1 MQRRFFLPSVIASLI
16 ASLALAVFVGE
27 ATAAQ
32 SNWSDGERSRLRLIA
47 APVDGEAMAGIE
59 IELEP
64 GWHTYWRSP
73 GDVGIPPRF
82 DFSGSQNLRAARVL
96 YPAPERYDDGTS
108 ISAVYF
114 DRTALP
120 VLVTADDPAKPV
132 VLKLSAFYGVCKD
145 VCIPADG
152 AATLTIDPQPKDD
165 PRARIALK
173 EAVAELPQQG
183 PAPGLAIERPQRDGS
198 DVTIPVVAEGA
209 PKHAPVLFA
218 EAPDGA
224 YLPVPELG
232 PHEGANFIYHL
243 RFSNAEEAAALSG
256 KEIRF
261 TLVSGGEAIEQSMKL
276 P

>member
-1 MQRRFFLPSVIASLI
+1 MQSRFLLTVLI
-16 ASLALAVFVGE
+16 ASLTFAAFAGQSK
-27 ATAAQ
+27 AAQ
-32 SNWSDGERSRLRLIA
+32 SDWSEGERSRLRLIA
-47 APVDGEAMAGIE
+47 APVDGEVMAGIE

-82 DFSGSQNLRAARVL
+82 DFSGSENLRSAQVL

-114 DRTALP
+114 DRAALP
-120 VLVTADDPAKPV
+120 VVVTADDPAKPV

-152 AATLTIDPQPKDD
+152 AATLTIDPQPQDD
-165 PRARIALK
+165 PRSRIALK

-183 PAPGLAIERPQRDGS
+183 PTAGLAVANPQLDGS
-198 DVTIPVVAEGA
+198 DMTIKVVAERA
-209 PKHAPVLFA
+209 KDHAPALFA

-232 PHEGANFIYHL
+232 THEGADFIYHL
-243 RFSNAEEAAALSG
+243 RFSSPEEAEAMSG
-256 KEIRF
+256 KKLRF
-261 TLVSGGEAIEQSMKL
+261 TLVSGGDAIEQSMKL

>member
-1 MQRRFFLPSVIASLI
+1 MQRRFFLPSLI
-16 ASLALAVFVGE
+16 VPLFASLALAVFAGQ

-32 SNWSDGERSRLRLIA
+32 SDWSEGERSRLRLIA
-47 APVDGEAMAGIE
+47 SPVDGEVMAGIE

-82 DFSGSQNLRAARVL
+82 DFSGSENLRSAEVL

-114 DRTALP
+114 DRAALP

-152 AATLTIDPQPKDD
+152 AATLTIDPQPQDD
-165 PRARIALK
+165 PRSRIALK
-173 EAVAELPQQG
+173 EALTELPQQG
-183 PAPGLAIERPQRDGS
+183 PAAGLAIESPQRDGS
-198 DVTIPVVAEGA
+198 DVTIPVAAERA
-209 PKHAPVLFA
+209 PKQAPVLFA

-232 PHEGANFIYHL
+232 SHEGGSFLYRL
-243 RFSNAEEAAALSG
+243 RFSSPQEAAALSG
-256 KEIRF
+256 KELRF

>member
-1 MQRRFFLPSVIASLI
+1 MQRRFLLTPLI
-16 ASLALAVFVGE
+16 ISLALAIFAGQ

-32 SNWSDGERSRLRLIA
+32 SDWSEGERSRLRLIA
-47 APVDGEAMAGIE
+47 SPVDGEVMAGIE

-82 DFSGSQNLRAARVL
+82 DFSGSENLRSAQVL

-114 DRTALP
+114 DRAALP

-152 AATLTIDPQPKDD
+152 AATLTVDPQPKDD
-165 PRARIALK
+165 PRSRIALK
-173 EAVAELPQQG
+173 EALTELPQQG
-183 PAPGLAIERPQRDGS
+183 PAAGLAIESPQLEGS
-198 DVTIPVVAEGA
+198 EVTILVVAEGA
-209 PKHAPVLFA
+209 PKQAPVLFA

-232 PHEGANFIYHL
+232 THEGANFIYHL

-256 KEIRF
+256 KEIHF